1 MHMILPLQKRRP
13 ITAGNKEAEWS
24 WCFLFFCYRLLYYYL
39 ASLRRTL
46 VPHTI
51 MKQIKTLHLCP
62 LASLREKPHKPAMKK
77 NLLRFLFIFIVANL
91 QIVAFAQDTSHLRI
105 SLLTC
110 TPGEELYSTF
120 GHTAIRVVDSSSV
133 TDYVFNYGT
142 FNFDDDGFY
151 LKFIKGK
158 LMYYLS
164 AEYFAVFKEDYKAA
178 NRGITEQVLN
188 LSAAEKISFQQALL
202 TNIKE
207 ANKFYKYD
215 FFFDNCT
222 TRPRDLI
229 VQFKN
234 PPPQWVAVVPA
245 GTRFRQAIH
254 SYLDKNEKYWSK
266 LGIDLLLGEPTDAVM
281 TAKQSQF
288 LPDVLMMSLDS
299 SNKQNSLLL
308 SSTNLYAIET
318 DKNKGSIFTPT
329 VVFSLLLIFI
339 VGLSLSRN
347 KWAIIFLQGF
357 DGLLFFLSGAVG
369 ILLVFMWTST
379 DHAMCKNNYNLLW
392 ALPTNTLL
400 AFFTSSKKSFIKKYF
415 LATTIFLALVV
426 LTWFFLPQQMNS
438 AFLPIV
444 LLLIYR
450 SAGKYFF

>member
-1 MHMILPLQKRRP
+1 
-13 ITAGNKEAEWS
+13 
-24 WCFLFFCYRLLYYYL
+24 
-39 ASLRRTL
+39 
-46 VPHTI
+46 
-51 MKQIKTLHLCP
+51 
-62 LASLREKPHKPAMKK
+62 MKK
-77 NLLRFLFIFIVANL
+77 NLLRFLFIVAFASW
-91 QIVAFAQDTSHLRI
+91 QIVTVAQDTSHLRI

-164 AEYFAVFKEDYKAA
+164 AEEFSVFKEDYKAA

-188 LSAAEKISFQQALL
+188 LSAAEKIEFQQALFN
-202 TNIKE
+202 NIKE

-229 VQFKN
+229 VKFKN
-234 PPPQWVAVVPA
+234 RTPRWVVVMPA

-254 SYLDKNEKYWSK
+254 SYLDKNEKHWSK

-281 TAKQSQF
+281 TVKQSQF

-308 SSTNLYAIET
+308 SSINLYAIET
-318 DKNKGSIFTPT
+318 DKNKGSIFTPA

-339 VGLSLSRN
+339 VGVNLSKN
-347 KWAIIFLQGF
+347 KWAVIFMQGF

-392 ALPTNTLL
+392 ALPTNMLL
-400 AFFTSSKKSFIKKYF
+400 SFFTNSRKSYIKKCF
-415 LATTIFLALVV
+415 LATAIFLILVL
-426 LTWFFLPQQMNS
+426 LTWFILPQQMNS
-438 AFLPIV
+438 GFLPIV

>member
-1 MHMILPLQKRRP
+1 
-13 ITAGNKEAEWS
+13 
-24 WCFLFFCYRLLYYYL
+24 
-39 ASLRRTL
+39 
-46 VPHTI
+46 
-51 MKQIKTLHLCP
+51 
-62 LASLREKPHKPAMKK
+62 MKK
-77 NLLRFLFIFIVANL
+77 KIFILGLIINYSLLIINSAS
-91 QIVAFAQDTSHLRI
+91 AQPALSADRDSSRLRI

-120 GHTAIRVVDSSSV
+120 GHSAYRVIDSNSV
-133 TDYVFNYGT
+133 TDIVYNYGT

-164 AEYFAVFKEDYKAA
+164 AEDFALFKEDYKAS

-188 LSAAEKISFQQALL
+188 LSAAEKIGFQQALFK
-202 TNIKE
+202 NIKE
-207 ANKFYKYD
+207 ENKFYKYD

-229 VQFKN
+229 FKFKT
-234 PPPQWVAVVPA
+234 PHPQWVAVMPA

-254 SYLDKNEKYWSK
+254 SYLDKNEKHWSK
-266 LGIDLLLGEPTDAVM
+266 LGIDLLLGAPTDAVM
-281 TAKQSQF
+281 TVTQSQF
-288 LPDVLMMSLDS
+288 LPDVLMMGLDS
-299 SNKQNSLLL
+299 SNKKHSLLL
-308 SSTNLYAIET
+308 SSTNLYAIDA
-318 DKNKGSIFTPT
+318 DKNKGSVFTP
-329 VVFSLLLIFI
+329 VIVFSLLLIFI
-339 VGLSLSRN
+339 VGLSLSKN
-347 KWAIIFLQGF
+347 KWAIVFIQGF

-369 ILLVFMWTST
+369 ILLIFMWTST

-400 AFFTSSKKSFIKKYF
+400 AFFTNNKKSFIKKCF
-415 LATTIFLALVV
+415 WVTAIVLTIVV

-450 SAGKYFF
+450 SAVKYFL

>member
-1 MHMILPLQKRRP
+1 
-13 ITAGNKEAEWS
+13 
-24 WCFLFFCYRLLYYYL
+24 
-39 ASLRRTL
+39 
-46 VPHTI
+46 
-51 MKQIKTLHLCP
+51 
-62 LASLREKPHKPAMKK
+62 MKK
-77 NLLRFLFIFIVANL
+77 NLLHFLFIFTFAHL
-91 QIVAFAQDTSHLRI
+91 QIVTSAQDSSHLRI

-164 AEYFAVFKEDYKAA
+164 AEEFALFKENYKAS

-188 LSAAEKISFQQALL
+188 LSAAEKIGFQQALFN
-202 TNIKE
+202 NIKE
-207 ANKFYKYD
+207 ENKFYKYD

-229 VQFKN
+229 SKFKN
-234 PPPQWVAVVPA
+234 PHPQPVAVMPA

-266 LGIDLLLGEPTDAVM
+266 LGIDLLLGAPTDAVM

-288 LPDVLMMSLDS
+288 LPDVLMLSLDS
-299 SNKQNSLLL
+299 SNKQHSLLL
-308 SSTNLYAIET
+308 SSTNLYAIDT
-318 DKNKGSIFTPT
+318 DKNKGSIFTPV
-329 VVFSLLLIFI
+329 VVFSLLLIFA
-339 VGLSLSRN
+339 VALSLLKN
-347 KWAIIFLQGF
+347 KWAISFTQGF

-369 ILLVFMWTST
+369 ILLIFMWTST

-400 AFFTSSKKSFIKKYF
+400 AFFTNSKKLFVKKCF
-415 LATTIFLALVV
+415 LFTSILLAFAV

-438 AFLPIV
+438 AFLPLV

-450 SAGKYFF
+450 SAAKYFL

>member
-1 MHMILPLQKRRP
+1 MEKILR
-13 ITAGNKEAEWS
+13 
-24 WCFLFFCYRLLYYYL
+24 
-39 ASLRRTL
+39 
-46 VPHTI
+46 
-51 MKQIKTLHLCP
+51 
-62 LASLREKPHKPAMKK
+62 
-77 NLLRFLFIFIVANL
+77 RFLFIFAFVNL
-91 QIVAFAQDTSHLRI
+91 QIVIFSQDTSHLRI

-110 TPGEELYSTF
+110 TPGDELYSTF

-164 AEYFAVFKEDYKAA
+164 AEDFSVFKEDYKAA

-188 LSAAEKISFQQALL
+188 LSAAEKIDLQQALFN
-202 TNIKE
+202 NIEE

-234 PPPQWVAVVPA
+234 PPPQEVAVMLA

-254 SYLDKNEKYWSK
+254 SYLDKNEKHWSK

-299 SNKQNSLLL
+299 SNKQNPLIL

-318 DKNKGSIFTPT
+318 DKNKGSVFTPT

-339 VGLSLSRN
+339 VALSLSKN
-347 KWAIIFLQGF
+347 KWAIAFMQGF

-400 AFFTSSKKSFIKKYF
+400 AFFTNSKKYFIKKCF
-415 LATTIFLALVV
+415 LATAVFLALVV